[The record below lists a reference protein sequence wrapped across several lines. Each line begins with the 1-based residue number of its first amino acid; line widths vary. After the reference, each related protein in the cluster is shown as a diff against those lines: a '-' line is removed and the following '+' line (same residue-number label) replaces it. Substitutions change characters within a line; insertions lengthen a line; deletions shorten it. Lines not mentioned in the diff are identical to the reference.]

1 MFWRNVIDWEQIAY
15 KLQTVRVCWW
25 KLTLKEASNGVWS
38 SRGDTW
44 NSLRWK
50 MCISWIIRINAQKES
65 KRNCKI
71 LKHVRN
77 DEQGSSD
84 IWFSTYIESEDYTNA
99 AYWSK
104 WWDNIISAIYN
115 QKLVE
120 AWLQANIHWKHVLI
134 LTCQTNVFSTE

>member
-1 MFWRNVIDWEQIAY
+1 MKLLRRQITTLLSVLKKRDRLGADSV
-15 KLQTVRVCWW
+15 QT
-25 KLTLKEASNGVWS
+25 SNGTSVLMEINLERGLKWS
-38 SRGDTW
+38 MEFPRGY
-44 NSLRWK
+44 LKFIK
-50 MCISWIIRINAQKES
+50 MENVYLLNHTNQCTKGI

-120 AWLQANIHWKHVLI
+120 AWL
-134 LTCQTNVFSTE
+134 